1 MLHTLAFVCL
11 ENLTLYSVCRSW
23 ERVCLLK
30 RRCCSTCGREGPGG
44 TGDRERR
51 WVSLETSPRGLF
63 SAGGFHVPRTAA
75 CRQKRPPPPPP
86 PPCPERRGGSG
97 VPVAAGPR
105 GSRRLGTGAS
115 RGRARR
121 HRSALPAARAAG
133 QEREEPPLVVPSPP
147 PPPGDEHAPGTVTR
161 GTAGSRRGGHRPRG
175 TPRRNTGRVWG
186 LRFSPL
192 PAGRSGF
199 SRLFHTVTLPSRRRA
214 SRVIS
219 SSCLV
224 RG

>member
-75 CRQKRPPPPPP
+75 CRQKPPPPSLPGEARG
-86 PPCPERRGGSG
+86 ERGPGRCRTPRLPASRHRGEPGPGAAAPLRTAGGSG
-97 VPVAAGPR
+97 
-105 GSRRLGTGAS
+105 
-115 RGRARR
+115 GRAG
-121 HRSALPAARAAG
+121 AGRAASC
-133 QEREEPPLVVPSPP
+133 RAVPP